1 MSKVIFLNS
10 CFLLVFLLINSIS
23 FAEDY
28 KKWIMS
34 LKVEALE
41 YGISEKTFISVLD
54 NLEAPNKKV
63 IKFYNNQPEFKITFD
78 KYYNRNINNN
88 KVSSGKNLLNK
99 HKKLLKELEKKYSI
113 PSEIII
119 SIWGIETNYGSY
131 IGNFNVIDAL
141 ATLAYLSRRKEF
153 FKRELYNS
161 LVIVEKKYIQ
171 AKSMIGS
178 WAGAMGQGQ
187 FMPSSFL
194 EYAVDY
200 NKDNK
205 IDLWHSYEDIFAS
218 IANYLNLHGWDK
230 NYYWSGEIINNKTKI
245 NINSNKKYI
254 SSELKTLFSN
264 EMVLKYFKNNE
275 PVLIKTMGKDKSS
288 RYFLISKNFKTLK
301 KYNNS
306 DFYAL
311 VVGDLANKIKEN

>member
-275 PVLIKTMGKDKSS
+275 PVLIKTWA
-288 RYFLISKNFKTLK
+288 RIN
-301 KYNNS
+301 
-306 DFYAL
+306 L
-311 VVGDLANKIKEN
+311 VDIF